1 MSTPSWI
8 LAIFGAIMILIAEAS
23 AAQLLLARA
32 WTRPGRPGADLAVA
46 QLLTGIALAG
56 VLVPGLAALPSA
68 VWEIVF
74 AVLTAWFAW
83 SLWPEIR
90 GQATYP
96 ARATTPARTTALA
109 RLTALA
115 RAPHAPYLLSCA
127 AMLYIFAALAT
138 SPAASSAVPTPDVS
152 SSPAAGMAGM
162 PGMTAPA
169 AISSAATAPPHVTT
183 LALLLAVLLV
193 ASLVYVLDQPAR
205 RPATA
210 PAAYPAALL
219 LLSPTAT
226 KACQV
231 TLALTM
237 ALILIIR

>member
-90 GQATYP
+90 AATGQARVTVP
-96 ARATTPARTTALA
+96 PRATALA
-109 RLTALA
+109 RLAALA
-115 RAPHAPYLLSCA
+115 RAPHAPYLLNCA

-169 AISSAATAPPHVTT
+169 AISSAATSPPHVTT
-183 LALLLAVLLV
+183 LALLLAVLIV
-193 ASLVYVLDQPAR
+193 AYLIRALDQPAR
-205 RPATA
+205 TLATA
-210 PAAYPAALL
+210 
-219 LLSPTAT
+219 AT

-231 TLALTM
+231 TLSLTM